1 MMFTTKKYLL
11 LAGAVPVGNAESL
24 ADLFKSLE
32 DYAKDA
38 STLRND
44 KTLKKAFTNLQE
56 TVDAAVD
63 VAQTTSDVADSA
75 AVFAVELANGAREF
89 ANTADDVANEAARA
103 SVTLDA
109 IANGMKQAQD
119 TANAIFDFFSGF
131 FNENNGSVNEFVQ
144 ESMKEITALT
154 NMVDEVQDAVTLVLA
169 GAEALANADV
179 RQVVFKCLLE
189 DPGAFNPLAWYKSLG
204 ALGVS
209 NSSQIICL
217 AEAASK
223 AGKSSYGSN
232 FSCAKLLEL
241 VENSASNDIA
251 ATINCNEEY
260 VNEDIMK
267 IAIDAISE
275 SANVFNFV
283 EECAPATLGVTGF
296 GQLLGDIE
304 ITSTDQIKCLADS
317 YYDYKALPTLTTSNS
332 KATCQQALVAL
343 FEGVEDGSIDLVSV
357 LDCSPD
363 QTPPKKLGGM
373 NYDETESVE
382 PQ

>member
-119 TANAIFDFFSGF
+119 TANAIFDFFF
-131 FNENNGSVNEFVQ
+131 RLLQRKQWFRKRVRPR
-144 ESMKEITALT
+144 
-154 NMVDEVQDAVTLVLA
+154 VDER
-169 GAEALANADV
+169 NH
-179 RQVVFKCLLE
+179 CLDE
-189 DPGAFNPLAWYKSLG
+189 YGRRGPRRRHTRFGWRGSLG
-204 ALGVS
+204 
-209 NSSQIICL
+209 QC
-217 AEAASK
+217 
-223 AGKSSYGSN
+223 
-232 FSCAKLLEL
+232 
-241 VENSASNDIA
+241 
-251 ATINCNEEY
+251 
-260 VNEDIMK
+260 
-267 IAIDAISE
+267 
-275 SANVFNFV
+275 
-283 EECAPATLGVTGF
+283 
-296 GQLLGDIE
+296 
-304 ITSTDQIKCLADS
+304 
-317 YYDYKALPTLTTSNS
+317 
-332 KATCQQALVAL
+332 
-343 FEGVEDGSIDLVSV
+343 
-357 LDCSPD
+357 
-363 QTPPKKLGGM
+363 
-373 NYDETESVE
+373 
-382 PQ
+382 